1 MSAYIPILILQNFAQ
16 ILNSANI
23 NLLLMQFGINL
34 LAVLIIALIYYR
46 KQRNTDYVFTF
57 FMFNVL
63 IFFICYFMVN
73 IELGVGFGFGLF
85 ALFSIL
91 RYRTA
96 TVLIKEMTY
105 LFAVIALAV
114 INALSIHVENWAL
127 TAIANSSILLAAF
140 ILDIVWL
147 RHPMFMQ
154 RIVYEKIELINPER
168 RQELFADLK
177 ERLGIEVTQI
187 GIESINF
194 LNDTAIIYVFYRN
207 NDKSLVQLRR
217 EE

>member
-1 MSAYIPILILQNFAQ
+1 MPFPILQLLVQ
-16 ILNSANI
+16 IHSVSNI
-23 NLLLMQFGINL
+23 PLLLSQFGVNL
-34 LAVLIIALIYYR
+34 LAVFVIAAIYYR
-46 KQRNTDYVFTF
+46 KHRNTDYVFTF

-96 TVLIKEMTY
+96 TVFIKEMTY

-114 INALSIHVENWAL
+114 INALSIHIEDWTV
-127 TAIANSSILLAAF
+127 TIIANCSILLAAL
-140 ILDIVWL
+140 ILDIIWL
-147 RHPMFMQ
+147 RHPLHMQ
-154 RIVYEKIELINPER
+154 RIIYEKVELIKPER
-168 RQELFADLK
+168 RPELYADIK
-177 ERLGIEVTQI
+177 ERLGIEVIQI
-187 GIESINF
+187 GIESVNF

-207 NDKSLVQLRR
+207 KDKTQVQMRLDD
-217 EE
+217 

>member
-1 MSAYIPILILQNFAQ
+1 MPFPILQLLVQ
-16 ILNSANI
+16 IHSVSNI
-23 NLLLMQFGINL
+23 PLLLSQFGVNL
-34 LAVLIIALIYYR
+34 LAVFVIAAIYYR
-46 KQRNTDYVFTF
+46 KHRNTDYVFTF

-96 TVLIKEMTY
+96 TVFIKEMTY

-114 INALSIHVENWAL
+114 INALSIHIEDWTV
-127 TAIANSSILLAAF
+127 TVIANCSILLAAL
-140 ILDIVWL
+140 ILDIIWL
-147 RHPMFMQ
+147 RHPLHMQ
-154 RIVYEKIELINPER
+154 RIIYEKVELIKPER
-168 RQELFADLK
+168 RPELYADIK
-177 ERLGIEVTQI
+177 ERLGIEVIQI
-187 GIESINF
+187 GIESVNF

-207 NDKSLVQLRR
+207 KDKTQVQMRLDD
-217 EE
+217 

>member
-1 MSAYIPILILQNFAQ
+1 
-16 ILNSANI
+16 
-23 NLLLMQFGINL
+23 
-34 LAVLIIALIYYR
+34 LAVFVIAAIYYR
-46 KQRNTDYVFTF
+46 KHRNTDYVFTF

-96 TVLIKEMTY
+96 TVFIKEMTY

-114 INALSIHVENWAL
+114 INALSIHIEDWTV
-127 TAIANSSILLAAF
+127 TIIANCSILLAAL
-140 ILDIVWL
+140 ILDIIWL
-147 RHPMFMQ
+147 RHPLHMQ
-154 RIVYEKIELINPER
+154 RIIYEKVELIKPER
-168 RQELFADLK
+168 RPELYADIK
-177 ERLGIEVTQI
+177 ERLGIEVIQI
-187 GIESINF
+187 GIESVNF

-207 NDKSLVQLRR
+207 KDKTQVQMRLDD
-217 EE
+217 